1 MPANLTNLEVWL
13 HGLIAAFVGG
23 GASAVTTGI
32 VAPAIAPQA
41 FNFHEQFSPLL
52 QLMGALFVVN
62 GLMAAFA
69 YLAKSPV
76 PQLEIVTQVEKT
88 DIQPSGDGVKTTK
101 VTQTTTEPKT

>member
-1 MPANLTNLEVWL
+1 MNNLEIWL
-13 HGLIAAFVGG
+13 HGLVAAFVGG

-41 FNFHEQFSPLL
+41 FNFHSQFSPLL
-52 QLMGALFVVN
+52 QLMIALFAVN

-76 PQLEIVTQVEKT
+76 PQLEVITQVEKT
-88 DIQPSGDGVKTTK
+88 EIQPSGDGLKTTK
-101 VTQTTTEPKT
+101 VTQTTTEPKSAGQ